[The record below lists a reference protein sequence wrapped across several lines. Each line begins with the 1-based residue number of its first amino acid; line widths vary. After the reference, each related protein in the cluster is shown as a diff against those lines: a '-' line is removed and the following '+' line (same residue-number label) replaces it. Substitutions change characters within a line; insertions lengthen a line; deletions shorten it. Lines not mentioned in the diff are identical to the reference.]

1 MPKKSFKEC
10 HEQDVL
16 RLYEEDRDR
25 KYIDIANLIIEEHYP
40 EGDGLPWN
48 LGFVCEE
55 ISKIIKGNRS
65 KKETELQKKITND
78 SLKLRQAQKDLK
90 FYKSQN
96 RQLADELLESRD
108 AYNALI
114 GIKEDVEIEEIK
126 PIEATGK
133 HEVTPIVSFSDIHIG
148 EDVDP
153 DTVNGLNEY
162 NPEIARESMWAIAR
176 SVVKII
182 KSESKR
188 VTIKNIV
195 IALLGDNI
203 TGYIHEELVE
213 GNSMSPTEET
223 RAVKKLLIEVI
234 KYIADSYPF
243 ERIIIPCSKGN
254 HGRTTKRKRFAT
266 AYKNSYEWMMYWD
279 IKDYFEL
286 AGYTN
291 IEFVIDKSSYTY
303 VDIYNKTNRFC
314 HGDHFRYGGGFS
326 GILIP
331 LSKWLRNVNRQINAD
346 CTFMGHWHQYHGL
359 AQSWGC
365 VVNGSVMGTNT
376 FALEL
381 GFSGAPCQNIQMLD
395 SIWGYT
401 AGIPIYIEGRN

>member
-10 HEQDVL
+10 HEKHVL
-16 RLYEEDRDR
+16 RFFEEDKDR

-40 EGDGLPWN
+40 DGEFPWS

-55 ISKIIKGNRS
+55 ISKIIKGGIAE
-65 KKETELQKKITND
+65 KEKVLQKRITSD
-78 SLKLRQAQKDLK
+78 TVKLRQAKKELSFVRK
-90 FYKSQN
+90 QN
-96 RQLADELLESRD
+96 RQLADELLEARVRE
-108 AYNALI
+108 NALL
-114 GIKEDVEIEEIK
+114 GIKEDVEIEDIK
-126 PIEATGK
+126 PIDAKTK
-133 HEVTPIVSFSDIHIG
+133 HEVTPIVSISDIHIG
-148 EDVDP
+148 ENVDP

-162 NPEIARESMWAIAR
+162 NVEIAKESMWNIAR
-176 SVVKII
+176 SIVKLV

-188 VTIKNIV
+188 VTIRNIV

-213 GNSMSPTEET
+213 ANSLSPTEET
-223 RAVKKLLIEVI
+223 RVVKKLLIEVI

-254 HGRTTKRKRFAT
+254 HGRTTKRKKFAT

-286 AGYTN
+286 AGYDN
-291 IEFVIDKSSYTY
+291 IEFIIDKSSYTY
-303 VDIYNKTNRFC
+303 VEIYDKVNRFC

-331 LSKWLRNVNRQINAD
+331 LSKWLRNVNRQIDAD

-395 SIWGYT
+395 SLWGYT
-401 AGIPIYIEGRN
+401 AGIPIYVEDRD